1 MGPKSWKYYAWKG
14 WNMTDHDFRPNSA
27 SDQKEEEKKIS
38 KKNQVFFQF
47 FCPGHGLVSNCNL
60 PLCDYF
66 TCNFFM
72 PLAAKNQN
80 IWKKEKVIALLGFL
94 TILAF
99 KILKKLNFCLKIY
112 SLKILSKNSVSYTHS
127 ATPQIWWQN
136 WPKWSIWKEMK
147 MHFWGHI
154 WGDGQI

>member
-1 MGPKSWKYYAWKG
+1 MA
-14 WNMTDHDFRPNSA
+14 NCNLRPNHA
-27 SDQKEEEKKIS
+27 WEKKLKTTFFTP
-38 KKNQVFFQF
+38 KKHRSFSF
-47 FCPGHGLVSNCNL
+47 FCLGHGLVSNCNL

-66 TCNFFM
+66 TCNFFI

-80 IWKKEKVIALLGFL
+80 IWKKEKVIALLGSL
-94 TILAF
+94 IILAF
-99 KILKKLNFCLKIY
+99 QILKKLNFCLKIC
-112 SLKILSKNSVSYTHS
+112 SLKILSENSVSSTHS